1 VGPFLTAL
9 VGLVVPDIPT
19 AYRLVSALAT
29 LATLPLLHRLGV
41 RHLGL
46 DATASGVAVLLW
58 ASSSQVQR
66 SSCSRR
72 PIPW

>member
-1 VGPFLTAL
+1 
-9 VGLVVPDIPT
+9 
-19 AYRLVSALAT
+19 VSALAT